1 MLEEEEIID
10 RNGSTKEEPSKEKSV
25 SINVL
30 LGGQDGRNRL
40 PGPNGV
46 GDTDEWID
54 SDPQCAAPDGYFAHP
69 IFCDQYYMCTNG
81 VSKLYRCPNGLIFNP
96 LKGGDEVCDY
106 PWDTKCSSGLAT
118 HDDRVH
124 VSPKRHKTRTRSV
137 NPTHHNIFTLFHF
150 PAAFGYHIVHSAFSF
165 PPKVHKETHPVVTIQ
180 PHPVVTGAPP
190 QVHKETHPAGT
201 IQPHSVVTGA
211 PEYANSHCPRDWG
224 LYPHETECGKFYNC
238 ANGHNYLMTC
248 PPGLHFNPYV
258 LVCDW
263 PDNAKCAKVDDRY
276 TCPKTSG
283 FFPLQGGDCTQFI
296 LCIHNYPRLL
306 SCSYGSF
313 FDSTIGYCVKG
324 YQCPSYA

>member
-1 MLEEEEIID
+1 MVQLRKNPQKKSQCQLMCCVHKPHFDMSSKLLYVCPTYILVQQLIFHWRSQFSSCCFMFCLEH
-10 RNGSTKEEPSKEKSV
+10 V
-25 SINVL
+25 
-30 LGGQDGRNRL
+30 GGQDGRNRL

-118 HDDRVH
+118 
-124 VSPKRHKTRTRSV
+124 
-137 NPTHHNIFTLFHF
+137 L
-150 PAAFGYHIVHSAFSF
+150 